1 MAIIHRHE
9 ATNRGWKRSISRV
22 ISKKKKGKNLVKNIF
37 KNACTW
43 KKRLFNL
50 HCVPR
55 FFMEQRETKFLENSP
70 RTMPLFHFH
79 LFRLFGIG
87 LSQPD
92 SHVCNCKLFIVS
104 TTFHFPVEGG
114 EEQKNL
120 HSLMEMR
127 KCLETFNF
135 FLFFFFTREHFD
147 KIWSKIRR

>member
-1 MAIIHRHE
+1 MAIIHCHE

-70 RTMPLFHFH
+70 RTMPLFYFH

-114 EEQKNL
+114 RGKNRRICIRWWRWENVL
-120 HSLMEMR
+120 KLSI
-127 KCLETFNF
+127 
-135 FLFFFFTREHFD
+135 FFFFFFYSWTL
-147 KIWSKIRR
+147 W

>member
-114 EEQKNL
+114 RGRTEEFAFVDGDEKM
-120 HSLMEMR
+120 SW
-127 KCLETFNF
+127 NF
-135 FLFFFFTREHFD
+135 QFFSFFFFYSWTL
-147 KIWSKIRR
+147 W